1 MDAGFFSRLF
11 EKLKAL
17 VISRKF
23 WGAIGASIIV
33 VANDG
38 EVALMVER
46 LIQIWMVYIGAV
58 AVEDGLSRYA

>member
-1 MDAGFFSRLF
+1 MEESFFKRLF
-11 EKLKAL
+11 EKAKAL
-17 VISRKF
+17 LISRKF
-23 WGAIGASIIV
+23 WGAVGASIVV

-58 AVEDGLSRYA
+58 AIEDGLSRYA